1 MKDVHRVSGEGRTS
15 CFFFDELH
23 AILGTRGSSSPVLL
37 ESGSANATGVQ
48 DEITSEYM

>member
-15 CFFFDELH
+15 CPFFDELD
-23 AILGTRGSSSPVLL
+23 ASFGTPVSSSSVLL

-48 DEITSEYM
+48 DEITSE